1 MSNQI
6 AQSNETPLWKDGR
19 NVNIQF
25 LSSWK
30 RLEKESP
37 EVYSQIIQREGFTC
51 QDHEYEYK
59 VGMSK
64 FGLWLSRFR
73 TGVNE
78 LKAVATTEAPVKKI
92 GIVTG
97 GNESI
102 AVHTPRKTTEQAIE
116 ELVYAINS
124 LVIATLASSEA
135 VRDIVKARLSV
146 KE

>member
-6 AQSNETPLWKDGR
+6 TQSNETPLWKDGR

-37 EVYSQIIQREGFTC
+37 EVYRQIIQREGFTC

-59 VGMSK
+59 VGISK

-73 TGVNE
+73 MGVNE
-78 LKAVATTEAPVKKI
+78 LKAAPI
-92 GIVTG
+92 GIVIG
-97 GNESI
+97 GNESMTI
-102 AVHTPRKTTEQAIE
+102 QKPRKTTEQAIQ
-116 ELVYAINS
+116 ELAYAINS
-124 LVIATLASSEA
+124 LVLAALASSEA
-135 VRDIVKARLSV
+135 ETDIVRGV
-146 KE
+146 R

>member
-6 AQSNETPLWKDGR
+6 TQSNETPLWKDGR

-73 TGVNE
+73 MGVNE
-78 LKAVATTEAPVKKI
+78 LKAVTITAAPIKKI

-97 GNESI
+97 GNKSMTI
-102 AVHTPRKTTEQAIE
+102 QTPRKTTEQAIQ

-124 LVIATLASSEA
+124 LVLATLASSEA
-135 VRDIVKARLSV
+135 ERNIVKDRLSV